1 MFIILVGL
9 NHRSAP
15 VEVRERLA
23 VPESK
28 FPEMLRMIK
37 NLPGIEGCIVL
48 STCNRLEIYATVR
61 DIQPGIKNIR
71 NFLNQLWLRSQD
83 AGEEMEPLDSYLYT
97 QSCQEAIS
105 HLFRVAAGLDSMIIG
120 ESQIL
125 GQVREAYEKALSA
138 KVTNGV
144 INTLFQQ
151 AISIGK
157 RVRSETSIG
166 NHAVSIGYAAV
177 EMAKQLLKD
186 LKGQSVLI
194 VGAGEIGELA
204 VRHLVACGATSVMV
218 SNRSYERA
226 LALAEEFHGVAKRF
240 SELEQSIAEA
250 DIVICC
256 TAACHY
262 VIHQQQ
268 VAQAMRLRGKRPL
281 LIIDIAVPRDVEPEV
296 GTIEGVHLY
305 DIDDLEMVVDQNLK
319 HRRSEAAK
327 AERIIAEEYEKFGCW
342 LETLSL
348 IPTIVA
354 LQEKAERIKQAEL
367 KRARNR
373 LGSISPREE
382 KVISSMANSIV
393 NRLLYDPV
401 MELKAGARSY
411 KGHLYAKVLQTLF
424 KLEVKDDTTECK
436 TEPIEEASEP

>member
-15 VEVRERLA
+15 VEVRERLS
-23 VPESK
+23 VSESQYPEV
-28 FPEMLRMIK
+28 LRAIK
-37 NLPGIEGCIVL
+37 KLPGIEGCIVL

-71 NFLNQLWLRSQD
+71 DYLNQLWQRNQD
-83 AGEEMEPLDSYLYT
+83 GDELMEPLNSYLYT
-97 QSCQEAIS
+97 LSCQEAIN

-125 GQVREAYEKALSA
+125 GQVREAYDKALKN

-157 RVRSETSIG
+157 RVRSETAIG
-166 NHAVSIGYAAV
+166 NHAVSVGYAAV
-177 EMAKQLLKD
+177 EMAKQLLKN
-186 LKGQSVLI
+186 LEGQSVLI

-226 LALAEEFHGVAKRF
+226 LALAEEFCGVAKKF
-240 SELEQSIAEA
+240 DDLEQSLAEA

-262 VIHQQQ
+262 VVRRQQ
-268 VAQAMRLRGKRPL
+268 VARAMSARGQRPMV
-281 LIIDIAVPRDVEPEV
+281 IIDIAVPRDVEPEV
-296 GTIEGVHLY
+296 GSIEGVHLY
-305 DIDDLEMVVDQNLK
+305 DIDDLNGIVSRTAEGRQQAVE
-319 HRRSEAAK
+319 H
-327 AERIIAEEYEKFGCW
+327 AERIIEEHVREFMDWQRSLAAAPVIRGLQGRLRRIAEEE
-342 LETLSL
+342 LERYSRRLSSL
-348 IPTIVA
+348 DERQQA
-354 LQEKAERIKQAEL
+354 LVRELAHSLVNKITHHPITHIKD
-367 KRARNR
+367 
-373 LGSISPREE
+373 
-382 KVISSMANSIV
+382 
-393 NRLLYDPV
+393 Y
-401 MELKAGARSY
+401 ARSR
-411 KGHLYAKVLQTLF
+411 G
-424 KLEVKDDTTECK
+424 
-436 TEPIEEASEP
+436 